1 MPNKKTNL
9 PKQDQSP
16 MIQVSTR
23 ILNLMD
29 ANPLRAI
36 GFLFI
41 LGIVLATISMINH
54 PPSLQA
60 GETDSWWTIALNH
73 IHGHG
78 YSLCMMQY
86 FPFCGP
92 SNQVTAT
99 REPVPVF
106 LFAMAAWAG
115 KDSLW
120 MAAIVEVM
128 IYLAILLSVYFLTRE
143 WADARSAIIASI
155 LWVIYLPAL
164 ELIPQVSGDL
174 LAALFTTLGIL
185 FTLHARNTRATLYW
199 LLAGVSLGLAVLS
212 RSATL
217 VIALLVIGGQA
228 IESWR
233 EHLRLK
239 DLIRPAL
246 IMSSCIILIMAP
258 WLIRNRLALGRSI
271 LGSSLTGYNLYR
283 HNYMIEKNFYFRYVG
298 PEEASRAIED
308 LISRRTDLRG
318 DENEAQM
325 DLIYRDEALRIIKTH
340 PAKYT
345 LLSAYR
351 FFPLWFDWKIAEAY
365 GRPVKRYDYLVMSLQ
380 AALLT
385 LAFLGSQ
392 KKTGLTWPL
401 WGSILA
407 LSLAYMA
414 VDARLLYT
422 MPVMPLVISL
432 SAGGA
437 SKLLCSALQ
446 INSQVYYPPPP
457 RSS

>member
-9 PKQDQSP
+9 PKKGQLP
-16 MIQVSTR
+16 ILHVSTK
-23 ILNLMD
+23 ILKLID
-29 ANPLRAI
+29 AHPLRAI

-41 LGIVLATISMINH
+41 LGIGLAIISMINH

-60 GETDSWWTIALNH
+60 GETDSWWTIALNLTQ
-73 IHGHG
+73 GHG
-78 YSLCMMQY
+78 YSLCMTQY

-99 REPVPVF
+99 REPAPVL
-106 LFAMAAWAG
+106 LFATAAWVG
-115 KDSLW
+115 NESLW
-120 MAAIVEVM
+120 VAAIVEV
-128 IYLAILLSVYFLTRE
+128 IVYLAIILSLYFLTRE
-143 WADARSAIIASI
+143 WSDSRSAVIAAL

-174 LAALFTTLGIL
+174 LAALCTTIGIL
-185 FTLHARNTRATLYW
+185 FTLRARKTRATLHW

-217 VIALLVIGGQA
+217 VIALLVIGGQS

-239 DLIRPAL
+239 DLVRPSL
-246 IMSSCIILIMAP
+246 IMFSCIILVMAP
-258 WLIRNRLALGRSI
+258 WLIRNRLALGRLI

-283 HNYMIEKNFYFRYVG
+283 HNYMIEQNHYFRYVG
-298 PEEASRAIED
+298 PEEASRAIKD
-308 LISRRTDLRG
+308 LISRLPNLRG

-340 PAKYT
+340 PAQYA
-345 LLSAYR
+345 LLSGFR
-351 FFPLWFDWKIAEAY
+351 FFPLWFDWKIAQAY
-365 GRPVKRYDYLVMSLQ
+365 GRPVNRYDYLIMILQ

-392 KKTGLTWPL
+392 KKANQTWPL

-437 SKLLCSALQ
+437 SKLLLCRFEDQ
-446 INSQVYYPPPP
+446 
-457 RSS
+457 